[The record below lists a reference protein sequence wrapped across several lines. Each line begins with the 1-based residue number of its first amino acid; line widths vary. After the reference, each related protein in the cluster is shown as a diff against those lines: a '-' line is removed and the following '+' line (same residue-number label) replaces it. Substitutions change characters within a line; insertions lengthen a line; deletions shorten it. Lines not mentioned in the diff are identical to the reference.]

1 MDARHAEKKD
11 NLVSRSYA
19 CVIARITGWG
29 EATVRAVTTPLTLEE
44 ALARLAQRH
53 AGEIG
58 RVLRLPAEL
67 PEPGLVLKTTD
78 PSAPMHPAWQVKHEV
93 AVRRGC
99 RRRGAARGED
109 RE

>member
-1 MDARHAEKKD
+1 MDARHAEKRT

-29 EATVRAVTTPLTLEE
+29 EAIVRAVTTPLTLEE

-67 PEPGLVLKTTD
+67 PEPGMVLRNSD
-78 PSAPMHPAWQVKHEV
+78 PGAPIHAAWQVKREG
-93 AVRRGC
+93 AVRRRGW
-99 RRRGAARGED
+99 RRAVRGED
-109 RE
+109 RG